1 MAGGLTAP
9 RMDLPAASAS
19 TALAAPAGGVL
30 RSFRPPGAY
39 RSLLWGLA
47 FAAWLLAAVL
57 SAIGVWRW
65 GLAVLHYGPV
75 VVWPWSA
82 PWFLAAAGAV
92 LLSLGL
98 TVNAFN
104 ASRRAVHELRTGLLI
119 EQRKDRTHVPWSAV
133 SAVYTSAI
141 HYRIPVLSTPRVTI
155 ELLSQ
160 SGRKVRLPAVLA
172 GAEQLV
178 GSIKA
183 RTYPRLL
190 EENREAFNAGQPLE
204 FGPLSL
210 SREGLRYGRRTLAW
224 SEVASVTLER
234 GRLEVRPRRGRRW
247 RIPVRRI
254 PNAEVCLQLASHLG
268 GGA

>member
-1 MAGGLTAP
+1 M
-9 RMDLPAASAS
+9 
-19 TALAAPAGGVL
+19 L
-30 RSFRPPGAY
+30 RSFRPPRAY
-39 RSLLWGLA
+39 RSLLWSLA
-47 FAAWLLAAVL
+47 LAAWIAAALLTTMGL
-57 SAIGVWRW
+57 WRW

-82 PWFLAAAGAV
+82 PWLLAAAAAV
-92 LLSLGL
+92 LVSLWL
-98 TVNAFN
+98 TMNAFN

-119 EQRKDRTHVPWSAV
+119 EQRRDRTHVPWSAV
-133 SAVYTSAI
+133 SAIYTSAI
-141 HYRIPVLSTPRVTI
+141 DYRIPLLSTPRVTI

-160 SGRKVRLPAVLA
+160 SGRKVRLPTVLA

-190 EENREAFNAGQPLE
+190 DEYRQAFNAGQPLR
-204 FGPLSL
+204 FGPLEL
-210 SREGLRYGRRTLAW
+210 NRTGLQHGRQALGW

-234 GRLEVRPRRGRRW
+234 GRLNVRPRRGRGW
-247 RIPVRRI
+247 RIAVRRI

-268 GGA
+268 GGE